1 MKKII
6 RNISYTVCF
15 AGFVLMLGTA
25 GASDLNTITFEQIV
39 IRGII
44 AMIMVIVGFGLGNL
58 MNNAL
63 IYEKRHNYRK

>member
-6 RNISYTVCF
+6 RNIAYFICF

-25 GASDLNTITFEQIV
+25 GASDLNIITFKQIV

-44 AMIMVIVGFGLGNL
+44 SIAMLVIGFGLGNL

-63 IYEKRHNYRK
+63 IYERRHSNRK

>member
-6 RNISYTVCF
+6 RNISYTICF
-15 AGFVLMLGTA
+15 VGFILMFGTA
-25 GASDLNTITFEQIV
+25 GASDLNTITFEQIAV
-39 IRGII
+39 RGSI
-44 AMIMVIVGFGLGNL
+44 AMLMIIVGFGVGNL